1 MLLKGYD
8 MAREIRRLKPSVR
21 EIAAEVEGYRHR
33 ATGKSPHGLC
43 VESMFYLAMGA
54 TQLSYA
60 IICAASEPMQW
71 YADNYFKSLSAW
83 RPFYEQYVAF
93 NRGTEP
99 GGIDPYIGPDHALRD
114 TEAGEPSF
122 AWSVAGSGDMIYD
135 MATLGLPFCPDG
147 NHSSAL
153 IMDASAVQ
161 GLARDEA
168 ARLFGTRGI
177 LLDRAAWEQ
186 ARQRRLDT
194 LLTDVPVPDGLAGVE
209 CMISGNGGRTAVVPS
224 FSADVNNAGRLNLL
238 RIADWLSDGK
248 LPAIMETMAQA
259 AVVPRIDSAQN
270 LRSVMLLNC
279 SISKQDSIRLRLRG
293 CPPEAKRTFVW
304 KKAGQPDEILRPRY
318 EGTDAVVRI
327 PARRLECRLAGRRIA
342 SRPRPK
348 RIIEK
353 PDRFSGE
360 LGYLCGRFLPTQHPD
375 DEIPSRDS
383 ALRRTD
389 GGMFR
394 GDASRRGLAEPED
407 HDLQSSLRRESFA
420 GGARRS
426 DPRAAARSWSL
437 FRRSTAAP
445 GGRAS
450 SASTTKTS

>member
-1 MLLKGYD
+1 
-8 MAREIRRLKPSVR
+8 
-21 EIAAEVEGYRHR
+21 
-33 ATGKSPHGLC
+33 
-43 VESMFYLAMGA
+43 MFYLAMGA

-177 LLDRAAWEQ
+177 LLNRAAWEQ

-209 CMISGNGGRTAVVPS
+209 CLISGNGGRTAVVPS

-327 PARRLECRLAGRRIA
+327 PALEGWNVGWLAV
-342 SRPRPK
+342 
-348 RIIEK
+348 E
-353 PDRFSGE
+353 
-360 LGYLCGRFLPTQHPD
+360 
-375 DEIPSRDS
+375 
-383 ALRRTD
+383 
-389 GGMFR
+389 
-394 GDASRRGLAEPED
+394 
-407 HDLQSSLRRESFA
+407 
-420 GGARRS
+420 
-426 DPRAAARSWSL
+426 
-437 FRRSTAAP
+437 
-445 GGRAS
+445 
-450 SASTTKTS
+450 

>member
-1 MLLKGYD
+1 MERCG
-8 MAREIRRLKPSVR
+8 IRRYDLRYGDTRPALLPRR
-21 EIAAEVEGYRHR
+21 EPFVGTHHGRFGRAGTGPRRGRPAFRHPGHPAR
-33 ATGKSPHGLC
+33 
-43 VESMFYLAMGA
+43 
-54 TQLSYA
+54 
-60 IICAASEPMQW
+60 
-71 YADNYFKSLSAW
+71 
-83 RPFYEQYVAF
+83 
-93 NRGTEP
+93 P
-99 GGIDPYIGPDHALRD
+99 GGMG
-114 TEAGEPSF
+114 TG
-122 AWSVAGSGDMIYD
+122 
-135 MATLGLPFCPDG
+135 T
-147 NHSSAL
+147 
-153 IMDASAVQ
+153 
-161 GLARDEA
+161 A
-168 ARLFGTRGI
+168 AQDF
-177 LLDRAAWEQ
+177 
-186 ARQRRLDT
+186 DT

-279 SISKQDSIRLRLRG
+279 SISKQDSVRLRLRG
-293 CPPEAKRTFVW
+293 CPPGGKTHFRLEKSGTTGRNPAS
-304 KKAGQPDEILRPRY
+304 RY
-318 EGTDAVVRI
+318 EGRGCGRADSRSG
-327 PARRLECRLAGRRIA
+327 RLECRLAGRRIA
-342 SRPRPK
+342 PRPRPK

-353 PDRFSGE
+353 PNRFSGE
-360 LGYLCGRFLPTQHPD
+360 LGYLCRRFLPTQHPD

-426 DPRAAARSWSL
+426 DPRAAAPIWSL

>member
-1 MLLKGYD
+1 
-8 MAREIRRLKPSVR
+8 
-21 EIAAEVEGYRHR
+21 
-33 ATGKSPHGLC
+33 
-43 VESMFYLAMGA
+43 
-54 TQLSYA
+54 
-60 IICAASEPMQW
+60 
-71 YADNYFKSLSAW
+71 
-83 RPFYEQYVAF
+83 
-93 NRGTEP
+93 
-99 GGIDPYIGPDHALRD
+99 
-114 TEAGEPSF
+114 
-122 AWSVAGSGDMIYD
+122 MIYD

-279 SISKQDSIRLRLRG
+279 SISETGFGPAPPARMSAGGKTHFRL
-293 CPPEAKRTFVW
+293 E
-304 KKAGQPDEILRPRY
+304 KAGQPDEILRPRY

-327 PARRLECRLAGRRIA
+327 PALEGWNVGWLAV
-342 SRPRPK
+342 
-348 RIIEK
+348 E
-353 PDRFSGE
+353 
-360 LGYLCGRFLPTQHPD
+360 
-375 DEIPSRDS
+375 
-383 ALRRTD
+383 
-389 GGMFR
+389 
-394 GDASRRGLAEPED
+394 
-407 HDLQSSLRRESFA
+407 
-420 GGARRS
+420 
-426 DPRAAARSWSL
+426 
-437 FRRSTAAP
+437 
-445 GGRAS
+445 
-450 SASTTKTS
+450 